1 MGQENPLCCDAPG
14 ARNGF
19 GPGLVA
25 ICSSLP
31 RPFHPLWLWGTA
43 SCVCMSPPA
52 VLWAAALLCGRGPG
66 SAGAAE
72 SRLGAAPGTGITGI
86 APCPATAPGGPP
98 CPGALPQFPHR
109 ILQQRLPL
117 PKGHWGSGGVT
128 RSARASPFIQ
138 PSVRISSLPPPEGRG
153 PPTTPH
159 RVAREPSSS
168 SSPSPRRREEEKGR
182 SHGDRAGTHPA
193 SPAVPGRGAIPWGRT
208 GRGHRRPPILL
219 PPPNARIDFRGGVM
233 QTIRSLGHLWMLI
246 PIF

>member
-1 MGQENPLCCDAPG
+1 MGQENPLCCEAPG

-52 VLWAAALLCGRGPG
+52 ALWAAALLCGRGPG

-117 PKGHWGSGGVT
+117 PKGHWGSGGGHPFRQGIAIHPAVRQDLFPT
-128 RSARASPFIQ
+128 TSRGEGSPHH
-138 PSVRISSLPPPEGRG
+138 PPPCCQGTILILLAITTETRGGEGPFPWR
-153 PPTTPH
+153 
-159 RVAREPSSS
+159 
-168 SSPSPRRREEEKGR
+168 PRRHPSCFPSGTRAR
-182 SHGDRAGTHPA
+182 GDSLGTHREGTPTSPHPPA
-193 SPAVPGRGAIPWGRT
+193 TTKRT
-208 GRGHRRPPILL
+208 H
-219 PPPNARIDFRGGVM
+219 
-233 QTIRSLGHLWMLI
+233 
-246 PIF
+246 